1 MNEKVIYI
9 TRNVTFKLEDE
20 EGLVVAT
27 LSKPNRFALA
37 VDEEASSLRFLKNDG
52 SFGAT
57 LCDLDSQ
64 EISLLLPIE
73 VEVEVDEA

>member
-1 MNEKVIYI
+1 MIPKVIYI

-20 EGLVVAT
+20 EGNVVAT

-57 LCDLDSQ
+57 LCDLTAA
-64 EISLLLPIE
+64 EIKTLS
-73 VEVEVDEA
+73 

>member
-1 MNEKVIYI
+1 MKVIYI
-9 TRNVTFKLEDE
+9 TRNVTFHIEDE
-20 EGLVVAT
+20 EGLVIAT

-52 SFGAT
+52 SYGAT
-57 LCDLDSQ
+57 LCDLDSN

-73 VEVEVDEA
+73 VEAEVDEA